1 MLFSSTIV
9 IMYVVSYKM
18 PPLYDLYV
26 CMYVGAKNH
35 ATVMPD
41 ADREQTVNAIVGA
54 AFGAAGQRWV
64 FMYVC
69 YMYVCMYVCMHVCSV
84 CICGS
89 TCTNCCITKLS
100 PLAGVWR
107 CPQ

>member
-9 IMYVVSYKM
+9 IMYVESYKM

-69 YMYVCMYVCMHVCSV
+69 MYVVCVSAEVHTPTV
-84 CICGS
+84 
-89 TCTNCCITKLS
+89 
-100 PLAGVWR
+100 A
-107 CPQ
+107 

>member
-1 MLFSSTIV
+1 
-9 IMYVVSYKM
+9 
-18 PPLYDLYV
+18 
-26 CMYVGAKNH
+26 MYVGAKNH

-69 YMYVCMYVCMHVCSV
+69 MYVCMYVVCVSAEV
-84 CICGS
+84 H
-89 TCTNCCITKLS
+89 TPTV
-100 PLAGVWR
+100 A
-107 CPQ
+107 

>member
-1 MLFSSTIV
+1 
-9 IMYVVSYKM
+9 
-18 PPLYDLYV
+18 
-26 CMYVGAKNH
+26 MYVGAKNH

-69 YMYVCMYVCMHVCSV
+69 MYVCM
-84 CICGS
+84 
-89 TCTNCCITKLS
+89 
-100 PLAGVWR
+100 
-107 CPQ
+107 